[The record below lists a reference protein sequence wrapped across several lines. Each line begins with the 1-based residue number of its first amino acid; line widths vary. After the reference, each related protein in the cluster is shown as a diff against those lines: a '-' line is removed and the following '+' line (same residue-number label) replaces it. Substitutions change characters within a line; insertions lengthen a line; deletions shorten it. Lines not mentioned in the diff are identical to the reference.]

1 MDSNTK
7 EVTIYDIAKKANV
20 SAATV
25 SRVITGSAK
34 VKPAT
39 EAAVRSVMKELDYQP
54 NLIART
60 LQVRETKTIGVIL
73 PDVSNPF
80 FAEFFSEFEKV
91 ALENSYTVY
100 LCNTLNNELGGI
112 ENTESLYLRSL
123 MERRV
128 DAIVIMGG
136 RINDSVNPQEKIDE
150 MNSIIKRCPV
160 VMVNGRMKDV
170 DAYIVKADERSGF
183 LMMLEELFNA
193 GHNNIALL
201 GGIPKMIPADIK
213 VRAFKDYHKKRDVEF
228 DSELIITKG
237 FGVEDGETMFQELLD
252 TGKIPS
258 AIMCINDNVA
268 IGVIR
273 KALKAN
279 FRIPEDITIVGFDN
293 ISFSQF
299 LYPSLTTVSH
309 NMKNLAKT
317 SFEKILDIKAKK
329 KTAKVTTLPMSIVY
343 RESFTKSI

>member
-1 MDSNTK
+1 MDSNSK

-80 FAEFFSEFEKV
+80 FAEFFSEFEKI

-100 LCNTLNNELGGI
+100 LCNTLNNDLGGI

-136 RINDSVNPQEKIDE
+136 RINDTHNPQEKIDE
-150 MNSIIKRCPV
+150 MNNILKRCPII
-160 VMVNGRMKDV
+160 MVNGRMKDV
-170 DAYIVKADERSGF
+170 DAYIVKTDERAGF
-183 LMMLEELFNA
+183 IMILEELITA
-193 GHNNIALL
+193 GHKNIALL
-201 GGIPKMIPADIK
+201 GGVNKMIPSDLK
-213 VRAFKDYHKKRDVEF
+213 VRAFKDICKKREITIDKDF
-228 DSELIITKG
+228 IITKG
-237 FGVEDGETMFQELLD
+237 FGINDGEEMFSELL
-252 TGKIPS
+252 KLNKLPS

-268 IGVIR
+268 IGVMR
-273 KALKAN
+273 SALKSGYK
-279 FRIPEDITIVGFDN
+279 IPDDITIVGFDN
-293 ISFSQF
+293 ISLSQY

-309 NMKNLAKT
+309 NMRNLAKT
-317 SFEKILDIKAKK
+317 TFEKILDIKAKK
-329 KTAKVTTLPMSIVY
+329 KTKKVTTLPMSIVR
-343 RESFTKSI
+343 RESF